1 MEETFD
7 ELVTKHTRRELEE
20 MALKYG
26 VQTFGGPKAQL
37 AEAILEAAKKQ
48 KEMPQTSAQEGPKV
62 AGPKEAQAAEKPKPK
77 EKQQRAGKDGVMAK
91 AASIDNKAAEFQK
104 AGRSIREEGIK
115 EMTKSVREFQ
125 SSADKMSKEMHSGAC
140 KMLEDGQQRL
150 YAGLTEFK
158 RTTDDQI
165 RENRDSIAKF
175 NSGARE
181 IRSSTEEMS
190 KEFQKAGKRIRDEGS
205 KNLQNG
211 LSSFRN
217 SVDAQIKENQAAIS
231 RIDSATREL
240 IGRAN
245 FFQEEI
251 RRYQE
256 QDLQNYIRDFYYG

>member
-48 KEMPQTSAQEGPKV
+48 KEMSQPAAQEGS
-62 AGPKEAQAAEKPKPK
+62 KEATPKQTIAAEKPKPK
-77 EKQQRAGKDGVMAK
+77 DGQPSVGKRGVMAK
-91 AASIDNKAAEFQK
+91 AAAIDNKSRELQK

-115 EMTKSVREFQ
+115 EMTKSVKEFQ
-125 SSADKMSKEMHSGAC
+125 SSVGKMSKEMHSEAR

-150 YAGLTEFK
+150 NAGLTEF
-158 RTTDDQI
+158 RRATDDQI
-165 RENRDSIAKF
+165 RENRDAIAKF

-181 IRSSTEEMS
+181 IRSSTETMS
-190 KEFQKAGKRIRDEGS
+190 KELQRAGKRIREEGY

-245 FFQEEI
+245 SFQEEI
-251 RRYQE
+251 RRYQG
-256 QDLQNYIRDFYYG
+256 QDLQNYIKDFYYG

>member
-37 AEAILEAAKKQ
+37 AEAILEAAKRP
-48 KEMPQTSAQEGPKV
+48 KEMPQPAAQEGLKV
-62 AGPKEAQAAEKPKPK
+62 TSSKEAPAAEKPKPK
-77 EKQQRAGKDGVMAK
+77 EKQPKAGKDGVIAK
-91 AASIDNKAAEFQK
+91 ATAIDNKANEFQK
-104 AGRSIREEGIK
+104 AGRSIREEGMK

-125 SSADKMSKEMHSGAC
+125 SSADKMSREMHSGAR
-140 KMLEDGQQRL
+140 KMVEDGQQRL
-150 YAGLTEFK
+150 NAGLTEF
-158 RTTDDQI
+158 RRATDDQI
-165 RENRDSIAKF
+165 RENRESIAKF
-175 NSGARE
+175 NSGAKE
-181 IRSSTEEMS
+181 IGSSTEKMS
-190 KEFQKAGKRIRDEGS
+190 KEFQRAGKRIRDEGS
-205 KNLQNG
+205 RNLQNG
-211 LSSFRN
+211 LNRFRN
-217 SVDAQIKENQAAIS
+217 GVDAQIKENQVSIS

-245 FFQEEI
+245 SFQEEI